1 MEMNAFRWVLL
12 LVFAILAV
20 GSVVGARLARTAKT
34 DEARATVANLNAR
47 TKSWWVM
54 AVVFGGALL
63 LGEGATILLFA
74 GLSFIA
80 LREFWTLAP
89 SRPGDHRALFASFFV
104 ALPVNYWLLWTG
116 WYGLFVIF
124 IPVYAFIALPAI
136 STLAGDTRAFLAR
149 SARVH
154 WGLML
159 TVYLLGHAPALLML
173 DTGSE
178 PALLLLFLVVVAQLS
193 DVLQYVFGKLF
204 GRTRF
209 SPNVSPSKTLEGLFG
224 GGLSAVAIGA
234 ALHSLTPF
242 SPLQAAGMAL
252 AVVVAGFFGG
262 FVLSAAKRDLG
273 AKDWGYVIE
282 GHGGVLDRVD
292 SLIFSAPILFH
303 LTRYW
308 FTV

>member
-1 MEMNAFRWVLL
+1 MSPFALVILFVL
-12 LVFAILAV
+12 AILAV
-20 GSVVGARLARTAKT
+20 ATIVGRRLERRAASEEAK
-34 DEARATVANLNAR
+34 ATIRNLNAR
-47 TKSWWVM
+47 TRSWWVM
-54 AVVFGGALL
+54 AIVFGGALL
-63 LGEGATILLFA
+63 LGPGATIFLFA
-74 GLSFIA
+74 LLSFMA

-104 ALPVNYWLLWTG
+104 ALPINYWLLWTD
-116 WYGLFVIF
+116 WYGLFAIF
-124 IPVYAFIALPAI
+124 VPVYAFLVLPAV
-136 STLAGDTRAFLAR
+136 STLAGDTRDFLAR

-159 TVYLLGHAPALLML
+159 CVYMLAHAPALLLL
-173 DTGSE
+173 DTGTD
-178 PALLLLFLVVVAQLS
+178 PKLLILYLVVVAQLS

-224 GGLSAVAIGA
+224 GGLSAALIGA
-234 ALHSLTPF
+234 ALYGLTPF
-242 SPLQAAGMAL
+242 SPLQAFGMSL
-252 AVVVAGFFGG
+252 AIVTAGFFGG

-292 SLIFSAPILFH
+292 SLIFAAPIFFH
-303 LTRYW
+303 MTRYW
-308 FTV
+308 FTP